1 MMKTQKV
8 TVTIKLE
15 ALSIQVLRG
24 MLNDVIEQVEREV
37 ESGVLEMSDGD
48 RIEWET
54 KRTNVTIY

>member
-1 MMKTQKV
+1 MMKAQKV

-15 ALSIQVLRG
+15 ALDIQVLRG
-24 MLNDVIEQVEREV
+24 MLNDVIEQVEREA

-54 KRTNVTIY
+54 KRNNVTIY

>member
-15 ALSIQVLRG
+15 ALDIQVLRG
-24 MLNDVIEQVEREV
+24 MLNDVIEQVEREA

-54 KRTNVTIY
+54 KRNNVTIY